1 MRSFYQLENP
11 VQSYAWGSL
20 DGITEYTGIQNADGK
35 PMAELWMGAHPANPS
50 VALDGTTRIALDR
63 LIENDPFAF
72 LGEGALSR
80 FGGEL
85 PYLFKVLSASGPLS
99 LQVHPAREQ
108 ARIGFDRENREGKPL
123 TDPAR
128 DYRDPNPKREILMAL
143 SPFTAMC
150 GFRDP
155 AESLRLLGSVSCP
168 ALVAEMR
175 VLSAADGSR
184 SGYVSL
190 YRSLLEL
197 GDDTRGE
204 IISAATKIA
213 RIRSRETP
221 DINDRNAY
229 ELLLAL
235 ADRFPDDI
243 GILCPLYL
251 NIVDLVPGEAL
262 FIPSGIIHS
271 YVRGTGL
278 ELMTNSDNTLR
289 CGLTP
294 KHRNV
299 PELYSILVDA
309 PYAPEI
315 VRADP
320 EAMIFRFPARFPE
333 FELDVLK
340 WNDESTFLRSR
351 RPAILLGLE
360 GMLTVSA
367 NGDAR
372 TISKGTSLF
381 VPASVDSIKIG
392 GTGKAALATV
402 PEEFVDGNMG

>member
-20 DGITEYTGIQNADGK
+20 DGISDYIGIPNIEGK

-50 VALDGTTRIALDR
+50 FALDGTTRISLDR
-63 LIENDPFAF
+63 LIGKDPVAF
-72 LGEGALSR
+72 LGKDALRR

-99 LQVHPAREQ
+99 LQVHPPREQ

-123 TDPAR
+123 ADPAR
-128 DYRDPNPKREILMAL
+128 DYKDPNPKREILMAL

-168 ALVAEMR
+168 ALDAEMR
-175 VLSAADGSR
+175 ALTTPDGRR

-197 GDDTRGE
+197 ENDSRRE
-204 IISAATKIA
+204 IISTATKTA
-213 RIRSRETP
+213 HIRSRETA
-221 DINDRNAY
+221 DIDDRNAY

-235 ADRFPDDI
+235 VDRFPDDI

-251 NIVDLVPGEAL
+251 NIVNLVPGEAL

-299 PELYSILVDA
+299 PELYSILEDA
-309 PYAPEI
+309 PFAPEI
-315 VRADP
+315 ARPDH
-320 EAMIFRFPARFPE
+320 EAKIFRYPARFPE
-333 FELDVLK
+333 FELDVLNG
-340 WNDESTFLRSR
+340 NDERNFLRAG
-351 RPAILLGLE
+351 RPAILLGLAGE
-360 GMLTVSA
+360 LTVSA

-372 TISKGTSLF
+372 TIAKGTSLF
-381 VPASVDSIKIG
+381 VPASVDSIEIA
-392 GTGKAALATV
+392 GTGKAALATI
-402 PEEFVDGNMG
+402 PEEFVDGNMD